1 MYVVLVVTS
10 WNYEQN
16 DVHTLAYENNEKSIK
31 LKYCSLDV
39 SVLLPSLLICSLHMR
54 YVKNRANKKSLS
66 ALDRL
71 HGYSIL

>member
-1 MYVVLVVTS
+1 MYVVLVVTL

-16 DVHTLAYENNEKSIK
+16 DVHTLAYEDNEKSIK

-39 SVLLPSLLICSLHMR
+39 SVLLQSLLICSLHMR
-54 YVKNRANKKSLS
+54 ANKKILS

-71 HGYSIL
+71 HGYSVL